1 MNEIVRGIL
10 EQSTTKTSKIQ
21 QLLNMGLTR
30 REVADLVTNGNY
42 GFVQNVYKKM
52 CENGTFHPDEN
63 AATPTPVLDYT
74 FNQRFGVEIE
84 AYNCT
89 KEKLAR
95 ELREAG
101 ISVSISDYSHATT
114 SFWKLVS
121 DGSLDGNNTFEL
133 VSPILVGENGLKELE
148 TVCWVLEFC
157 QVKVNRSCGFHVH
170 FDASGF
176 DIDTWKNLAL
186 SYKHIEQLIDS
197 FMPESRRNNRYCRA
211 LNGIDDHII
220 RNADTISELQR
231 AFRNDRYYKLNLEAF
246 SRHRT
251 VEFRQHSGTIDFT
264 KMEKWIHFLNG
275 LIIFAKTGT
284 LPQRA
289 TLERLSFLDEK
300 EKLFFKLRTK
310 TMAR

>member
-220 RNADTISELQR
+220 RSADTISELQR

>member
-197 FMPESRRNNRYCRA
+197 FMPESRRDNRYCKTLA
-211 LNGIDDHII
+211 GINDRTI
-220 RNADTISELQR
+220 RSADTIYDLQR
-231 AFRNDRYYKLNLEAF
+231 AFNNQRYYKLNLEAY
-246 SRHRT
+246 SRHQT

-289 TLERLSFLDEK
+289 TLERLPFLDEK

>member
-84 AYNCT
+84 AYGCT

-220 RNADTISELQR
+220 RSADTISELQR

-264 KMEKWIHFLNG
+264 KMEKWVHFLNG

>member
-52 CENGTFHPDEN
+52 CENGTFHPGEN
-63 AATPTPVLDYT
+63 AAALTPVLDYG

-84 AYNCT
+84 AYDCT

-114 SFWKLVS
+114 SFWKLVT

-157 QVKVNRSCGFHVH
+157 QVRVNRSCGFHVH
-170 FDASGF
+170 FDASAF

-197 FMPESRRNNRYCRA
+197 FMPESRRDNRYCQTLA
-211 LNGIDDHII
+211 GINDQTI
-220 RNADTISELQR
+220 RRADTIYDLQR
-231 AFRNDRYYKLNLEAF
+231 AFNNQRYYKLNLEAY

-284 LPQRA
+284 LPRRT
-289 TLERLSFLDEK
+289 TLDRLPFLDEK

>member
-220 RNADTISELQR
+220 RSADTISELQR

-264 KMEKWIHFLNG
+264 KMEKWTHFLNG